1 MIKIL
6 VVEDD
11 KPSGLILQ
19 KLLLKS
25 GYTVSAIVDTG
36 EEAIKIIE
44 KSRPDLILMDIALAG
59 EIDGIE
65 TAEKIYNKH
74 QIPFIYITS
83 STDELT
89 FDRAKKSLPQSYIV
103 KPFNGHSLKTAIDMA
118 LFKYDMENRLRESEA
133 HNKKILS
140 AIPDTI
146 FEIDINGTP
155 LSEEYIPVVK
165 KFWSSEINSR
175 ALNYFYKAMETG
187 RVQFFEHEMRSN
199 EKSRFYESRVIHT
212 GGENFLV
219 IIREITDKKKAEAVI
234 TRQVENLEG
243 VVKDRAGEL
252 QKLNTS
258 LLQEIEKRNVVEEE
272 IRLFIDATEQSSN
285 AIVITETGGV
295 VKYVNRRF
303 CEISGY
309 SREDL
314 VGLVITEGA
323 NPIIPEPET
332 IKAIIRSDTWEGE
345 IYNVSK
351 SGSVYFLK
359 ASISKIKDKNGEAK
373 HYLLTGEDI
382 TAKKREQAELEKAE
396 EQIKKS
402 GTESIDRDMD
412 WQSWKEKM
420 LERNISRTDRS
431 IFSNINNSFT
441 QGAGFGTL
449 ITFMEMMAR
458 TAKDKNGQLL
468 VDSELFNEAMKNVGI
483 AQDAFKI
490 FASIDWI
497 ISNDIEL
504 KPATVR
510 DLYNLIKRAIKKAEP
525 FTGINKNRVI
535 INEFPVSLQSVKIN
549 INPEYFSDAVYELII
564 NALKFSRKGTS
575 IAILL
580 FAQGKS
586 LRLSVLNDPQ
596 KTGDDILG
604 IPAEY
609 EKVVFEPFYRISKMV
624 YEKYNTLDFGIG
636 LTYVDKIVARHGG
649 EIFAENITDYSD
661 VKKDPVTR
669 VNLMMALPFVM
680 E

>member
-11 KPSGLILQ
+11 KPSVLILQ

-25 GYTVSAIVDTG
+25 GYTVAGIVDTG
-36 EEAIKIIE
+36 EEAIKIIG
-44 KSRPDLILMDIALAG
+44 KSRPDLILMDITLAG
-59 EIDGIE
+59 QIDGIE
-65 TAEKIYNKH
+65 TAEKIFSEH
-74 QIPFIYITS
+74 RIPFIYITS
-83 STDELT
+83 STDRLT
-89 FDRAKKSLPQSYIV
+89 FDRAKKSLPQNYIV
-103 KPFNGHSLKTAIDMA
+103 KPFNSHSLKSAIDMA
-118 LFKYDMENRLRESEA
+118 LYKFDMENRLRESEA
-133 HNKKILS
+133 HNKRVLS

-155 LSEEYIPVVK
+155 LSSEYSDVVK
-165 KFWSSEINSR
+165 KFWNSEINSR
-175 ALNYFYKAMETG
+175 ALPFFYRALETG
-187 RVQFFEHEMRSN
+187 QVQFFEHEARLN
-199 EKSRFYESRVIHT
+199 DKSRFYESRIVNT

-219 IIREITDKKKAEAVI
+219 IIREITEKKREEALM
-234 TRQVENLEG
+234 TRQMENLEG
-243 VVKDRAGEL
+243 EAKDRAGEL

-258 LLQEIEKRNVVEEE
+258 LIQEIEKRNLVEEE

-285 AIVITETGGV
+285 AIVIVEAGGV
-295 VKYVNRRF
+295 VKYANRRF
-303 CEISGY
+303 CEIYGFSKD
-309 SREDL
+309 EL
-314 VGLVITEGA
+314 AGLLITDGA
-323 NPIIPEPET
+323 NPITPEPEMMET
-332 IKAIIRSDTWEGE
+332 ITASDSWEGE
-345 IYNVSK
+345 LYNVSK

-359 ASISKIKDKNGEAK
+359 ASISKIRDKNGDAR
-373 HYLLTGEDI
+373 HFLLTGEDI
-382 TAKKREQAELEKAE
+382 TARKKDQADLEKAE

-402 GTESIDRDMD
+402 GAGSIDRDMD

-420 LERNISRTDRS
+420 LDRNISRTDRS

-458 TAKDKNGQLL
+458 TAKDKNGHLM
-468 VDSELFNEAMKNVGI
+468 VDTELFKEAMKNVGI

-497 ISNDIEL
+497 ISNDIDL

-510 DLYNLIKRAIKKAEP
+510 ELYNLIKRAVKKAEH

-535 INEFPVSLQSVKIN
+535 VNEFPAALKNVKVN

-564 NALKFSRKGTS
+564 NSLKFSRTGTS

-580 FAQGKS
+580 FTQGNS
-586 LRLSVLNDPQ
+586 LRVSVLNEPQ

-604 IPAEY
+604 IPPEY
-609 EKVVFEPFYRISKMV
+609 EKVVFEPFYRISKVV
-624 YEKYNTLDFGIG
+624 YEKYNSLDFGIG

-649 EIFAENITDYSD
+649 EVFAENITDYSD
-661 VKKDPVTR
+661 IKKDPVTR
-669 VNLMMALPFVM
+669 VNIMMSLPFAI

>member
-44 KSRPDLILMDIALAG
+44 KSRPDLILMDITLAG

-65 TAEKIYNKH
+65 TAEKIYNEH
-74 QIPFIYITS
+74 RIPFIYITS
-83 STDELT
+83 STDEVT

-103 KPFNGHSLKTAIDMA
+103 KPFNGHSLKSAIDMA
-118 LFKYDMENRLRESEA
+118 LYKYDMENRLRESEK

-140 AIPDTI
+140 AIPDTL
-146 FEIDINGTP
+146 FEVDINGTP
-155 LSEEYIPVVK
+155 LSDEHTAVVK
-165 KFWSSEINSR
+165 KFWSSEVNSR
-175 ALNYFYKAMETG
+175 ALNFFYKAMETG
-187 RVQFFEHEMRSN
+187 EVQFFEYEIKFN
-199 EKSRFYESRVIHT
+199 DKSRFYESRIVHT

-219 IIREITDKKKAEAVI
+219 IIREITEKKRAEAVI
-234 TRQVENLEG
+234 SRQVESLEG
-243 VVKDRAGEL
+243 EAKDRAGEL

-258 LLQEIEKRNVVEEE
+258 LLQEIEKRNLVEEE

-285 AIVITETGGV
+285 AIVITEAAGV
-295 VKYVNRRF
+295 VKYVNSRF

-309 SREDL
+309 SKEEL
-314 VGLVITEGA
+314 VGLVVTESA
-323 NPIIPEPET
+323 NPITPEPET
-332 IKAIIRSDTWEGE
+332 VKQITQSDSWKGE
-345 IYNVSK
+345 LYNISK
-351 SGSVYFLK
+351 SGGIYFLK
-359 ASISKIKDKNGEAK
+359 ASISKIRDKNGEAK

-382 TAKKREQAELEKAE
+382 TARKKELAELEKAE

-402 GTESIDRDMD
+402 GTGSIDRDMD

-420 LERNISRTDRS
+420 LDRNISRTDRS

-468 VDSELFNEAMKNVGI
+468 VDPELFKEAMKNVGI

-525 FTGINKNRVI
+525 FTGINKNRVV
-535 INEFPVSLQSVKIN
+535 INEFPVSLQKVTVN

-564 NALKFSRKGTS
+564 NALKFSRKGS
-575 IAILL
+575 VVAILL
-580 FAQGKS
+580 FAQGNS
-586 LRLSVLNDPQ
+586 LRISVLNDPQ

-604 IPAEY
+604 IPSEY
-609 EKVVFEPFYRISKMV
+609 EKVVFEPFYRISKLV

-636 LTYVDKIVARHGG
+636 LTYVDKIIARHGG
-649 EIFAENITDYSD
+649 EIFAENIIDYSD
-661 VKKDPVTR
+661 VKKDPLTR
-669 VNLMMALPFVM
+669 VNLMMALPFAI